1 MKRSGPDLHHLQH
14 VEEGGRIMTQ
24 VYMEEF
30 NSAFFDEGT
39 PAKEYNVKDEYRPRQ
54 VSRYY
59 SPGGQG
65 VYGSPKNRPTMLGQS
80 RIVL

>member
-1 MKRSGPDLHHLQH
+1 
-14 VEEGGRIMTQ
+14 MTQ
-24 VYMEEF
+24 VHVEEF
-30 NSAFFDEGT
+30 NSAIFDEGT

-80 RIVL
+80 RIVF